1 MPKLNVTEGLTYALA
16 DYAKKFN
23 GNQEI
28 KLSKKQWINVMAK
41 VTELNQKRSADNKIF
56 TKGSDLFG
64 SVKENFV
71 VTGKEVNFTEE
82 ELNII
87 LAEMGFDNIKG
98 LSIEHVEPEED
109 YYTDIPED
117 EGLEEEPEA
126 PTLQPPPFSS
136 FTLETPKFEVPEFQ
150 LFLAQMP
157 LNSAVSEDTPVEKEP
172 VVPTAEDKVTVE
184 EAVSENPVETAE
196 NDTPVTEN
204 PFGSSIKT
212 NIVTT
217 QREYNIDDLLKDD
230 KTLRDFITDSRTDI
244 EVKNKK
250 DKVIATIK
258 DGVFYIDDEVVDE
271 EKFNKYVKRKGE
283 TVNIIK
289 EELVLEPLQAPTD
302 SLKVSPMDLAEIES
316 LNPINIDFSPFSTE
330 GEHITVTNQQIKQLV
345 KTISQ
350 KYDVD
355 EELILAVIK
364 RESHFKNNAV
374 SHAGAQGLMQL
385 MPATAR
391 GLGVEDPFDP
401 QQNIEGGTK
410 LLKTLLK
417 TYNGDVKLALAAYN
431 YGIGNVNR
439 KLSGKPRD
447 IKYIYSSLPSE
458 TKNYVREV
466 YANYMTTK
474 ETNRGTL
481 S

>member
-87 LAEMGFDNIKG
+87 LAEMGFGNIKG

-109 YYTDIPED
+109 YDADFAQEEALENDSAGVPPLPVPDAEFS
-117 EGLEEEPEA
+117 GLEIQDFNLFSDMTPINLQRFTGNTSLEEISPVIPDGAGEAPSANPPETPQVENEEP
-126 PTLQPPPFSS
+126 
-136 FTLETPKFEVPEFQ
+136 V
-150 LFLAQMP
+150 M
-157 LNSAVSEDTPVEKEP
+157 N
-172 VVPTAEDKVTVE
+172 
-184 EAVSENPVETAE
+184 
-196 NDTPVTEN
+196 N
-204 PFGSSIKT
+204 PFAAGTSST
-212 NIVTT
+212 GNVVTT
-217 QREYNIDDLLKDD
+217 QREYNLEDLLKND
-230 KTLRDFITDSRTDI
+230 KTLQDFIDIRTNI

>member
-64 SVKENFV
+64 SVKDNFV

-87 LAEMGFDNIKG
+87 LAEMGFGNIKG

-109 YYTDIPED
+109 YDADFAQEEALENDSAGVPPLPVPDAEFS
-117 EGLEEEPEA
+117 GLEIQDFNLFSDMTPINLQRFTGNTSLEEISPVIPDGAGEAPSANPPETPQVENEEP
-126 PTLQPPPFSS
+126 
-136 FTLETPKFEVPEFQ
+136 V
-150 LFLAQMP
+150 M
-157 LNSAVSEDTPVEKEP
+157 N
-172 VVPTAEDKVTVE
+172 
-184 EAVSENPVETAE
+184 
-196 NDTPVTEN
+196 N
-204 PFGSSIKT
+204 PFAAGTSST
-212 NIVTT
+212 GNIVTT
-217 QREYNIDDLLKDD
+217 QREYNLEDLLKND
-230 KTLRDFITDSRTDI
+230 KTLQDFIDIRTNI

-289 EELVLEPLQAPTD
+289 QELAQSPL
-302 SLKVSPMDLAEIES
+302 PMPSDTLRVQSTLNLAEINNLS
-316 LNPINIDFSPFSTE
+316 PLNIDLSQYNLP
-330 GEHITVTNQQIKQLV
+330 GENIVVTNAQIKQLV
-345 KTISQ
+345 QDASE
-350 KYDVD
+350 KYGID
-355 EELILAVIK
+355 EELLLAVIK
-364 RESHFKNNAV
+364 KESHFKANAT
-374 SHAGAQGLMQL
+374 SYAGAQGLMQL

-401 QQNIEGGTK
+401 QQNINGGTK
-410 LLKTLLK
+410 LLKILLK
-417 TYNGDVKLALAAYN
+417 TYDGDVRLALAAYN
-431 YGIGNVNR
+431 HGIGNVNR
-439 KLSGKPRD
+439 KLAGKPQD
-447 IKYIYSSLPSE
+447 IKYIYDSLPRE
-458 TKNYVREV
+458 TRNYVDEV
-466 YANYMTTK
+466 YANYITTK
-474 ETNRGTL
+474 ASNRGTL

>member
-87 LAEMGFDNIKG
+87 LVEMGFGNIKG

-109 YYTDIPED
+109 YDADFAQEEALENDSAGVPPLPVPDAEFS
-117 EGLEEEPEA
+117 GLEIQDFNLFSDMTPINLQRFTGNTSLEEISPVIPDGAGEAPSANPPETPQVENEEP
-126 PTLQPPPFSS
+126 
-136 FTLETPKFEVPEFQ
+136 V
-150 LFLAQMP
+150 M
-157 LNSAVSEDTPVEKEP
+157 N
-172 VVPTAEDKVTVE
+172 
-184 EAVSENPVETAE
+184 
-196 NDTPVTEN
+196 N
-204 PFGSSIKT
+204 PFAAGTSST
-212 NIVTT
+212 GNIVTT
-217 QREYNIDDLLKDD
+217 QREYNLEDLLKND
-230 KTLRDFITDSRTDI
+230 KTLQDFIDIRTNI

-283 TVNIIK
+283 TVSIIK

-302 SLKVSPMDLAEIES
+302 SLKVSPMDLAEIEN